1 MSMLISLGT
10 HNAARR
16 LLDGVTTL
24 SGTLSELSSAP
35 SKNVSQWL
43 ADRVAPSY
51 WRPNSEITNCHLCDK
66 RLDIVSQKIHHCR
79 ACGEGFCNDCSD
91 YKRPVPERGWDP
103 DEYVRVCRDCF
114 GPLGLKTKAVRSH
127 DAVAATA
134 VSAEGKSTDPRESL
148 HARRYLLYSG

>member
-1 MSMLISLGT
+1 MSKVISLGT

-24 SGTLSELSSAP
+24 STTVSELSSAP
-35 SKNVSQWL
+35 TKNVSQWL

-51 WRPNSEITNCHLCDK
+51 WRPNAEITNCHLCDK
-66 RLDIVSQKIHHCR
+66 RLDKKIHHCR

-103 DEYVRVCRDCF
+103 DEPVRVCRDCLE
-114 GPLGLKTKAVRSH
+114 PLRTKAMRSKSH
-127 DAVAATA
+127 GVVATA
-134 VSAEGKSTDPRESL
+134 SVSAEESI
-148 HARRYLLYSG
+148 HARRYSLSPSLELT